1 MRENIKS
8 KPTKWIEKKVIAVFK
23 NFARPI
29 GQIFTIFF
37 CKMPSNIQR
46 DELHSK
52 KLRAEPIN
60 IGLFNKRIIE
70 KINKLGIFPSSK
82 KIKHC
87 ETTKRGL
94 KLTLMRKKTQRKQN
108 IVLLLL
114 PLLSVAFLSFAPVKL
129 QAAPENR
136 PYDAGLLR
144 LSEILGAV
152 HYLRALCGIN
162 DELIWRDKMQDLIKA
177 EGVTSKRK
185 AKLTKSFNKGYKSFQ
200 RTYRRCTPSAKT
212 AINLFL
218 DEGIELS
225 EKLVTTNQ

>member
-1 MRENIKS
+1 M
-8 KPTKWIEKKVIAVFK
+8 
-23 NFARPI
+23 
-29 GQIFTIFF
+29 
-37 CKMPSNIQR
+37 
-46 DELHSK
+46 SK
-52 KLRAEPIN
+52 KTER
-60 IGLFNKRIIE
+60 NKNSRLI
-70 KINKLGIFPSSK
+70 P
-82 KIKHC
+82 
-87 ETTKRGL
+87 
-94 KLTLMRKKTQRKQN
+94 M
-108 IVLLLL
+108 VLLSLVLL
-114 PLLSVAFLSFAPVKL
+114 NLAPMNLK
-129 QAAPENR
+129 AAPENR

-162 DELIWRDKMQDLIKA
+162 DELIWRQKMEDLIKA

>member
-1 MRENIKS
+1 
-8 KPTKWIEKKVIAVFK
+8 
-23 NFARPI
+23 
-29 GQIFTIFF
+29 
-37 CKMPSNIQR
+37 
-46 DELHSK
+46 
-52 KLRAEPIN
+52 
-60 IGLFNKRIIE
+60 
-70 KINKLGIFPSSK
+70 
-82 KIKHC
+82 
-87 ETTKRGL
+87 
-94 KLTLMRKKTQRKQN
+94 MRKQTQRKQN
-108 IVLLLL
+108 LSQL
-114 PLLSVAFLSFAPVKL
+114 PLILLSMTFLSLAPVTLHPVKL

-162 DELIWRDKMQDLIKA
+162 DELIWRDKMLDLIKA

-218 DEGIELS
+218 EEGIELS

>member
-1 MRENIKS
+1 M
-8 KPTKWIEKKVIAVFK
+8 TKAK
-23 NFARPI
+23 
-29 GQIFTIFF
+29 
-37 CKMPSNIQR
+37 
-46 DELHSK
+46 H
-52 KLRAEPIN
+52 
-60 IGLFNKRIIE
+60 
-70 KINKLGIFPSSK
+70 KI
-82 KIKHC
+82 
-87 ETTKRGL
+87 
-94 KLTLMRKKTQRKQN
+94 RK
-108 IVLLLL
+108 VLLILFPIL
-114 PLLSVAFLSFAPVKL
+114 MLIQGSGNL

-162 DELIWRDKMQDLIKA
+162 DELIWRQKMQELIKA

-185 AKLTKSFNKGYKSFQ
+185 TKLTKSFNKGYKSFQ

-225 EKLVTTNQ
+225 EKLVTNNQ

>member
-1 MRENIKS
+1 MVS
-8 KPTKWIEKKVIAVFK
+8 LSLAP
-23 NFARPI
+23 
-29 GQIFTIFF
+29 
-37 CKMPSNIQR
+37 M
-46 DELHSK
+46 
-52 KLRAEPIN
+52 KLE
-60 IGLFNKRIIE
+60 
-70 KINKLGIFPSSK
+70 
-82 KIKHC
+82 
-87 ETTKRGL
+87 
-94 KLTLMRKKTQRKQN
+94 
-108 IVLLLL
+108 
-114 PLLSVAFLSFAPVKL
+114 
-129 QAAPENR
+129 AAPENR

-162 DELIWRDKMQDLIKA
+162 DELIWRQKMQDLIKA

>member
-1 MRENIKS
+1 MRAEKTSNNTDFHPIRSYKS
-8 KPTKWIEKKVIAVFK
+8 KLKEVAKYPPKTKIY
-23 NFARPI
+23 
-29 GQIFTIFF
+29 
-37 CKMPSNIQR
+37 
-46 DELHSK
+46 
-52 KLRAEPIN
+52 
-60 IGLFNKRIIE
+60 
-70 KINKLGIFPSSK
+70 
-82 KIKHC
+82 HC
-87 ETTKRGL
+87 ENLSRGV
-94 KLTLMRKKTQRKQN
+94 KQDIMKKPYSHKARLW
-108 IVLLLL
+108 VVML
-114 PLLSVAFLSFAPVKL
+114 PLLMLSLSSVKL

-162 DELIWRDKMQDLIKA
+162 DDLIWRKKMQELIKA

-185 AKLTKSFNKGYKSFQ
+185 TKLTKSFNKGYKSFQ

-225 EKLVTTNQ
+225 EKLVTNNQ